1 MKEIEC
7 EVNNFTYFKEWDRAA
22 GDGRIEFDTFG
33 SLSAFNDMIYFP

>member
-7 EVNNFTYFKEWDRAA
+7 EVNNFTYFKEW
-22 GDGRIEFDTFG
+22 DGRIEFDTFG